1 MKARLLAVLFLLLAA
16 AAILWK
22 NTRPAPSADPR
33 TAAAGAAAGETPR
46 RDAPPA
52 GSTGSASDTN
62 PREPKKPGDA
72 LASTD
77 KQGPAVTKSTRRNS
91 VTSPDGVRRAIIDP
105 MASWSELPAWPEG
118 PRVFAEVDTGSR
130 RYVNLRPDDVGEMPR
145 IRAQAEERIELRVN
159 FPDGEPGEKIFV
171 ELPNGGSF
179 ADSDARGRVFELPE
193 NRTLS
198 FPYVTD
204 DARGHCNVKLRHRGH
219 TRSLPIWVGEL
230 PETETAH
237 SQPIPDS

>member
-1 MKARLLAVLFLLLAA
+1 MKPRLLAVLFLLLAA
-16 AAILWK
+16 AAIFWK
-22 NTRPAPSADPR
+22 TTRPDPPADPR
-33 TAAAGAAAGETPR
+33 NAAAGAGDTPR

-52 GSTGSASDTN
+52 GSAISPSDAN
-62 PREPKKPGDA
+62 PREPRKPGEA
-72 LASTD
+72 AATTD
-77 KQGPAVTKSTRRNS
+77 RQGPAVTKATRRDS
-91 VTSPDGVRRAIIDP
+91 VTSPDGTRRTIIDP

-118 PRVFAEVDTGSR
+118 PRLFAEVDTGSR

-145 IRAQAEERIELRVN
+145 IRAEAEERIELRVN

-179 ADSDARGRVFELPE
+179 ADSDAQGRVFELPE
-193 NRTLS
+193 NLTLS

-204 DARGHCNVKLRHRGH
+204 DARGHCNVKLRHRAH

-230 PETETAH
+230 PETEIAH
-237 SQPIPDS
+237 